1 MLPSKPSRD
10 TSNFKI
16 DEYEQSAEEFEK
28 YVQSIERKP
37 SVPRAKQTDL
47 LSAVLEYINRY
58 KDAEGNDLQTLC
70 GVLKALRDW
79 GTDDSQKE
87 LNKQIYQVQTKLA
100 LLAQKHSEF
109 ARQLVKLEAQ
119 LQTLQEKRKE
129 KLRDSQGIVNS
140 EDLDARLNKL

>member
-16 DEYEQSAEEFEK
+16 DEYEQSADEFEK
-28 YVQSIERKP
+28 YVQRIDRKP

-58 KDAEGNDLQTLC
+58 KGAEGNDLQTLC

-79 GTDDSQKE
+79 GADDSQKE

-109 ARQLVKLEAQ
+109 GRQLMKLEAQ
-119 LQTLQEKRKE
+119 LQSLQEKRKE
-129 KLRDSQGIVNS
+129 KLRESQGIVSS

>member
-1 MLPSKPSRD
+1 MIPRKPSRD

-28 YVQSIERKP
+28 FVQSIDRKP
-37 SVPRAKQTDL
+37 SVPRVKQTDL

-58 KDAEGNDLQTLC
+58 KGPEGNDLQTLC
-70 GVLKALRDW
+70 GVLKSLRDW
-79 GTDDSQKE
+79 GADDSQKE
-87 LNKQIYQVQTKLA
+87 LNKQIYQVQTKLT

-119 LQTLQEKRKE
+119 LQSLQDKRKE
-129 KLRDSQGIVNS
+129 KLRDSQGIANS
-140 EDLDARLNKL
+140 EDLDERINKL